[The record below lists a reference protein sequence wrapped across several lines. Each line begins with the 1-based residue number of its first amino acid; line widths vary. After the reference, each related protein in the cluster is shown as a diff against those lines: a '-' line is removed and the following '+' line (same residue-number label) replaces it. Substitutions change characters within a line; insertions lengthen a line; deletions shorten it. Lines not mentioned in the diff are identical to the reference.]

1 MSLLRVDT
9 IRDKNG
15 TSAPNFDK
23 GLNVTGNVDVNGTSN
38 AVLVTGNN
46 GSFVGI
52 VTASNFICYSDRDLK
67 HNIQELIDPLN
78 KITQLQGVKFNWKD
92 SESVS
97 IGLIAQEVETIFPEV
112 VSEVNNIKTVNYVA
126 LIPILIEA
134 IKELKQEI
142 ECLKNNK

>member
-15 TSAPNFDK
+15 TSAPTFDK
-23 GLNVTGNVDVNGTSN
+23 GINVTGNVDVNGTSN

-46 GSFVGI
+46 GNFVGI
-52 VTASNFICYSDRDLK
+52 VTAANFICYSDANLK
-67 HNIQELIDPLN
+67 DNIQELTDSLS
-78 KITQLQGVKFNWKD
+78 KITNLQGVEFTWKD
-92 SESVS
+92 SNNTS
-97 IGLIAQEVETIFPEV
+97 IGLIAQEVEKAIPGV
-112 VSEVNNIKTVNYVA
+112 VSEVNGTKTVNYIA

-142 ECLKNNK
+142 EDVRNNK